1 MLLSLSSLYT
11 IFIFHSL
18 LAKKM
23 KHVQEKLALATLLLA
38 EDIDNLPAAQR
49 NFRRYG
55 VCISPEGMGSI
66 CQVAAP
72 LFFQMKGQDDP
83 LSTNYQLIFLDM
95 ARSYL
100 QRDIYLFH
108 TACEHYLAAFFEEAS
123 GEQQETIHY
132 H

>member
-1 MLLSLSSLYT
+1 
-11 IFIFHSL
+11 
-18 LAKKM
+18 M
-23 KHVQEKLALATLLLA
+23 KHLPEKLALATLLL
-38 EDIDNLPAAQR
+38 DDDVDNLPAARR

-55 VCISPEGMGSI
+55 VSISPEEMGSI